1 LRNDS
6 LARDRLNDDEVA
18 ATFELITTGIFYLP

>member
-1 LRNDS
+1 

-18 ATFELITTGIFYLP
+18 AAFELITTGIFYLP

>member
-6 LARDRLNDDEVA
+6 LARDRFSDDEVA
-18 ATFELITTGIFYLP
+18 DAFELITTGIFYLP